1 MGMKT
6 NRNQMSFNF
15 FVMRKK
21 KEVNPQDQRKSVEHR
36 GNDEELKKNFEE
48 EMKLAQKSEKSYY
61 TREGGIKKK
70 YM

>member
-1 MGMKT
+1 
-6 NRNQMSFNF
+6 
-15 FVMRKK
+15 MRKK